1 MFGPATKEGATRG
14 QPVINKW
21 RDPVPIKGADLY
33 LINPSGI
40 VFGQNATINVS
51 GSFHASTADYLKNV
65 GRRAVPGNQS
75 QRQHIENSTTGG
87 VWDSASSNES
97 ASALLTVYSTSWTTT
112 AGGKADTYAEEAWI
126 VLPNGT
132 RADRRCL
139 YGQQHR
145 HLHPQRQQL
154 RNKLSHCRH
163 LVERRQHAG

>member
-97 ASALLTVYSTSWTTT
+97 ASASDSLF
-112 AGGKADTYAEEAWI
+112 D
-126 VLPNGT
+126 VL
-132 RADRRCL
+132 DH
-139 YGQQHR
+139 HR
-145 HLHPQRQQL
+145 
-154 RNKLSHCRH
+154 
-163 LVERRQHAG
+163 RRQSRYLRRRSLDSVTQRETC